1 MPIICR
7 QTLRLFG
14 GIGNADLGSYTIAM
28 SKLGITEVERIAKLA
43 RIGLSAEE
51 TERMAVELSQIVGFV
66 EQLQQ
71 VDIEGVE
78 PTDQVTGLVDVWRED
93 VVRPSMPREQ
103 LLANAPAQKNG
114 YIVVKRVLN
123 G

>member
-1 MPIICR
+1 
-7 QTLRLFG
+7 
-14 GIGNADLGSYTIAM
+14 M
-28 SKLGITEVERIAKLA
+28 SQLGITEVERIALLA
-43 RIGLSAEE
+43 RIGLTSAE
-51 TERMAVELSQIVGFV
+51 TERMAVELSQIVGFM

-71 VDIEGVE
+71 VDIEGVA

-93 VVRPSMPREQ
+93 QVRPSLPREQ
-103 LLANAPAQKNG
+103 LLANAPYQKDG

>member
-1 MPIICR
+1 
-7 QTLRLFG
+7 
-14 GIGNADLGSYTIAM
+14 M
-28 SKLGITEVERIAKLA
+28 SKIGVTEVQRVAKLA

-51 TERMAVELSQIVGFV
+51 AAKMSVELGQIVGFV
-66 EQLQQ
+66 EQLQA
-71 VDIEGVE
+71 VDVEGVE

-93 VVRPSMPREQ
+93 TVTPSLPREE
-103 LLANAPAQKNG
+103 LLANAPEQKDG

>member
-1 MPIICR
+1 
-7 QTLRLFG
+7 
-14 GIGNADLGSYTIAM
+14 M
-28 SKLGITEVERIAKLA
+28 SKIGTTQVERIARLA
-43 RIGLSAEE
+43 RINLTPEE
-51 TERMAVELSQIVGFV
+51 AAKMSVELGSIVEFV

-71 VDIEGVE
+71 IDVTGVE

-93 VVRPSMPREQ
+93 EVKPSVGREA
-103 LLANAPAQKNG
+103 LLKNAPQTKDG

>member
-1 MPIICR
+1 
-7 QTLRLFG
+7 
-14 GIGNADLGSYTIAM
+14 M
-28 SKLGITEVERIAKLA
+28 SKIGVTEVERIAKLA

-51 TERMAVELSQIVGFV
+51 AATLSVELGNIVGFV
-66 EQLQQ
+66 EQLSE

-93 VVRPSMPREQ
+93 VAVPSLPREQ
-103 LLANAPAQKNG
+103 LLANVPEQKDG

>member
-1 MPIICR
+1 MSM
-7 QTLRLFG
+7 
-14 GIGNADLGSYTIAM
+14 IGV
-28 SKLGITEVERIAKLA
+28 TEVERIAKLA

-51 TERMAVELSQIVGFV
+51 AATLSVELGNIVGFV
-66 EQLQQ
+66 EQLSE

-93 VVRPSMPREQ
+93 VAVPSLPREQ
-103 LLANAPAQKNG
+103 LLANVPEQKDG

>member
-1 MPIICR
+1 VSSPYNTR
-7 QTLRLFG
+7 
-14 GIGNADLGSYTIAM
+14 M
-28 SKLGITEVERIAKLA
+28 SKIGVTEVERVAKLA

-51 TERMAVELSQIVGFV
+51 AAQLSVELGQIVGFV
-66 EQLQQ
+66 EQLSA
-71 VDIEGVE
+71 VDVDGVA

-93 VVRPSMPREQ
+93 VVVPSLPREA
-103 LLANAPAQKNG
+103 LLANAPEQKDG